1 MGERKV
7 NPVRNPISNG
17 ANFVIAIILLGLTA
31 VGVLFVY
38 NLKKTPVP
46 ESKLLSFPMQVGQWI
61 GKDMPTDKRVYEIL
75 GTDKV
80 LFREYINTR
89 SEKVWIAV
97 VYGEQ
102 NRQSF
107 HPPEYCYL
115 GSGNVELLDKDKIS
129 VKLNEGESI
138 SANKL
143 LFQIGRYKQLV
154 LYWYTAGNKMT
165 DNYYNQQLYFVLDE
179 IKYRKSSGTLVRI
192 STTVI
197 NDDTQDAIERCER
210 FIRETLKLLP
220 SYL

>member
-1 MGERKV
+1 MEER
-7 NPVRNPISNG
+7 R
-17 ANFVIAIILLGLTA
+17 ANFIIAIILLGLTA

-38 NLKKTPVP
+38 NLKKTPLP
-46 ESKLLSFPMQVGQWI
+46 ESKLLSFPMEVGQWT
-61 GKDMPTDKRVYEIL
+61 GKDMPADKRVYEIL

-80 LFREYINTR
+80 LFREYVNPQ

-102 NRQSF
+102 DRQSF

-115 GSGNVELLDKDKIS
+115 GSGEVELLDKGKVAVTLDDKES
-129 VKLNEGESI
+129 VNT
-138 SANKL
+138 NKL
-143 LFQIGRYKQLV
+143 LFQMGKYKQLV

-165 DNYYNQQLYFVLDE
+165 DNYYKQQLYFVLDE
-179 IKYRKSSGTLVRI
+179 IKYRNSRGTLIRI

-197 NDDTQDAIERCER
+197 NDDTKAAIERCER

-220 SYL
+220 AYL